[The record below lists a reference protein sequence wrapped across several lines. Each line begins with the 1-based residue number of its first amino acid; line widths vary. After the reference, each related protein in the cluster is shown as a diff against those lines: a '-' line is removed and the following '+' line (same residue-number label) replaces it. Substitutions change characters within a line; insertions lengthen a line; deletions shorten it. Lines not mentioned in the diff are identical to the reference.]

1 MTFLE
6 LHFDFE
12 QIVSAFIVIFAM
24 IDITGAIP
32 IIIDLK
38 QKTGHIYPGK
48 TTLYA
53 GVLLYT
59 FLFAGN
65 MILDLF
71 GVDIHSFAAA
81 GAIILFIMGLEML
94 LGRDIMQYSGGPSGG
109 SSSALVPLAFPLIA
123 GAGTFTS
130 LISLRAE
137 YNILNIMIAL
147 AMNLG
152 FVFFVLKYYRMLERM
167 LGQGGIFVLR
177 KFFGVILLAIAVK
190 LFTTNIAALFSVGFA
205 QG

>member
-6 LHFDFE
+6 MHFDFE
-12 QIVSAFIVIFAM
+12 QIISAFIVIFAM

-53 GVLLYT
+53 GILLYL

-65 MILDLF
+65 MILELF
-71 GVDIHSFAAA
+71 GVDIHSFAVA

-94 LGRDIMQYSGGPSGG
+94 LGREIMQYSGGPSGA
-109 SSSALVPLAFPLIA
+109 SALVPLAFPLIA

-137 YNILNIMIAL
+137 YNILNIIIAL
-147 AMNLG
+147 ALNLG
-152 FVFFVLKYYRMLERM
+152 VVYFVLNRYRLLERL

-177 KFFGVILLAIAVK
+177 KFFGVILLAISVK
-190 LFTTNIAALFSVGFA
+190 LFTTNIAALLAGGYM
-205 QG
+205 Q

>member
-12 QIVSAFIVIFAM
+12 QILSAFIVIFAM

-38 QKTGHIYPGK
+38 KKTGHIYPGK

-53 GVLLYT
+53 GILLYA

-65 MILDLF
+65 MILELF
-71 GVDIHSFAAA
+71 GVDIHSFAVA
-81 GAIILFIMGLEML
+81 GAIVLFIMGMEML
-94 LGRDIMQYSGGPSGG
+94 SGREIMQYSGGPASA
-109 SSSALVPLAFPLIA
+109 SALVPLAFPLIA

-137 YNILNIMIAL
+137 YNILNIIIAL
-147 AMNLG
+147 ALNLG
-152 FVFFVLKYYRMLERM
+152 FVYFVLNRYKMLEKL
-167 LGQGGIFVLR
+167 LGEGGIFVLR
-177 KFFGVILLAIAVK
+177 KFFGVILLAISVK
-190 LFTTNIAALFSVGFA
+190 LFTTNIAALLAGVVITK
-205 QG
+205 

>member
-6 LHFDFE
+6 MHFDFE
-12 QIVSAFIVIFAM
+12 QIISAFIVIFAM

-53 GVLLYT
+53 GILLYL

-65 MILDLF
+65 MILELF
-71 GVDIHSFAAA
+71 GVDIHSFAVA

-94 LGRDIMQYSGGPSGG
+94 LGREIMQYSGGPSGA
-109 SSSALVPLAFPLIA
+109 SALVPLAFPLIA

-137 YNILNIMIAL
+137 YNILNIIIAL
-147 AMNLG
+147 ALNLG
-152 FVFFVLKYYRMLERM
+152 VVYFVLNRYRLLERL

-177 KFFGVILLAIAVK
+177 KFFGVILLAISVK
-190 LFTTNIAALFSVGFA
+190 LFTTNIAALLAGGLA
-205 QG
+205 Q

>member
-1 MTFLE
+1 MFFLE

-12 QIVSAFIVIFAM
+12 QIISAFIVIFAM

-38 QKTGHIYPGK
+38 QKTGHIFPGK

-53 GVLLYT
+53 GILLYL

-65 MILDLF
+65 MILELF
-71 GVDIHSFAAA
+71 GVDIHSFAVA

-94 LGRDIMQYSGGPSGG
+94 LGREIMQYSGGPSGA
-109 SSSALVPLAFPLIA
+109 SALVPLAFPLIA

-137 YNILNIMIAL
+137 YNILNIIIAL
-147 AMNLG
+147 ALNLG
-152 FVFFVLKYYRMLERM
+152 VVYFVLNRYRMLERL

-190 LFTTNIAALFSVGFA
+190 LFTTNIAALVAGGIA
-205 QG
+205 Q

>member
-6 LHFDFE
+6 MHFDFE

-53 GVLLYT
+53 GILLYL

-65 MILDLF
+65 MILELF
-71 GVDIHSFAAA
+71 GVDIHSFAVA

-94 LGRDIMQYSGGPSGG
+94 LGREIMQYSGGPSGA
-109 SSSALVPLAFPLIA
+109 SALVPLAFPLIA

-137 YNILNIMIAL
+137 YNILNIIIAL
-147 AMNLG
+147 ALNLG
-152 FVFFVLKYYRMLERM
+152 VVYFVLNRYRLLERL

-177 KFFGVILLAIAVK
+177 KFFGVILLAISVK
-190 LFTTNIAALFSVGFA
+190 LFTTNIAALLAGGYM
-205 QG
+205 Q

>member
-6 LHFDFE
+6 MHFDFE
-12 QIVSAFIVIFAM
+12 QIISAFIVIFAM

-53 GVLLYT
+53 GILLYM

-65 MILDLF
+65 MILELF
-71 GVDIHSFAAA
+71 GVDIHSFAVA

-94 LGRDIMQYSGGPSGG
+94 LGREIMQYSGGPSGA
-109 SSSALVPLAFPLIA
+109 SALVPLAFPLIA

-137 YNILNIMIAL
+137 YNILNIIIAL
-147 AMNLG
+147 ALNLG
-152 FVFFVLKYYRMLERM
+152 VVYFVLNRYRLLERL

-177 KFFGVILLAIAVK
+177 KFFGVILLAISVK
-190 LFTTNIAALFSVGFA
+190 LFTTNIAALLAGGYP
-205 QG
+205 Q

>member
-6 LHFDFE
+6 MHFDFE
-12 QIVSAFIVIFAM
+12 QIISAFIVIFAM

-53 GVLLYT
+53 GILLYL

-65 MILDLF
+65 MILELF
-71 GVDIHSFAAA
+71 GVDIHSFAVA

-94 LGRDIMQYSGGPSGG
+94 LGREIMQYSGGPTGA
-109 SSSALVPLAFPLIA
+109 SALVPLAFPLIA

-137 YNILNIMIAL
+137 YNILNIIIAL
-147 AMNLG
+147 ALNLG
-152 FVFFVLKYYRMLERM
+152 FVYFVLNRYRFLERL
-167 LGQGGIFVLR
+167 LGPGGIFVLR
-177 KFFGVILLAIAVK
+177 KFFGVILLAISVK
-190 LFTTNIAALFSVGFA
+190 LFTTNIAALLAGGYT
-205 QG
+205 Q

>member
-6 LHFDFE
+6 MHFDFE
-12 QIVSAFIVIFAM
+12 QIISAFIVIFAM

-53 GVLLYT
+53 GILLYL

-65 MILDLF
+65 MILELF
-71 GVDIHSFAAA
+71 GVDIHSFAVA

-94 LGRDIMQYSGGPSGG
+94 LGREIMQYSGGPSGA
-109 SSSALVPLAFPLIA
+109 SALVPLAFPLIA

-137 YNILNIMIAL
+137 YNILNIIIAL
-147 AMNLG
+147 ALNLG
-152 FVFFVLKYYRMLERM
+152 VVYFVLNRYRLLERL

-177 KFFGVILLAIAVK
+177 KFFGVILLAISVK
-190 LFTTNIAALFSVGFA
+190 LFTTNIAALLAGGFA
-205 QG
+205 Q

>member
-1 MTFLE
+1 MPFLE
-6 LHFDFE
+6 LHFDYE
-12 QIVSAFIVIFAM
+12 QIFSAFIVIFAM
-24 IDITGAIP
+24 IDITGSIP

-38 QKTGHIYPGK
+38 QKTGHIYPAR

-53 GVLLYT
+53 SILLYA

-65 MILDLF
+65 AVLALF
-71 GVDIHSFAAA
+71 GVDIHSFAVA

-94 LGRDIMQYSGGPSGG
+94 LGRDIMQYSGGPSG
-109 SSSALVPLAFPLIA
+109 SSALIPLAFPLIA

-137 YNILNIMIAL
+137 YNILNIIIAL
-147 AMNLG
+147 AMNLA
-152 FVFFVLKYYRMLERM
+152 VVYFVLKQYRTIEKV

-190 LFTTNIAALFSVGFA
+190 LFTTNIAALVAG
-205 QG
+205 GLNE

>member
-1 MTFLE
+1 MPLLE

-12 QIVSAFIVIFAM
+12 QILSAFIVIFAM
-24 IDITGAIP
+24 IDITGSIP

-38 QKTGHIYPGK
+38 QKTGHIYAGK
-48 TTLYA
+48 TTIYA
-53 GVLLYT
+53 GILLYL

-65 MILDLF
+65 MVLALF
-71 GVDIHSFAAA
+71 GVDIHSFAVA
-81 GAIILFIMGLEML
+81 GAIILFIMALEML
-94 LGRDIMQYSGGPSGG
+94 LGRDIMQYGGPGG
-109 SSSALVPLAFPLIA
+109 SSALVPLAFPLIA

-147 AMNLG
+147 ALNLG
-152 FVFFVLKYYRMLERM
+152 FVFFVLKYYRLVERI

-190 LFTTNIAALFSVGFA
+190 LFTANLAALFIIA
-205 QG
+205 K

>member
-1 MTFLE
+1 MFFLE

-12 QIVSAFIVIFAM
+12 QIISAFIVIFAM

-53 GVLLYT
+53 GILLYL

-65 MILDLF
+65 MVLELF
-71 GVDIHSFAAA
+71 GVDIHSFAVA

-94 LGRDIMQYSGGPSGG
+94 LGREIMQYSGGPTGA
-109 SSSALVPLAFPLIA
+109 SALVPLAFPLIA

-147 AMNLG
+147 ALNLG
-152 FVFFVLKYYRMLERM
+152 VVYFVLNRYRLLERL
-167 LGQGGIFVLR
+167 LGEGGIFVLR
-177 KFFGVILLAIAVK
+177 KFFGVILLAISVK
-190 LFTTNIAALFSVGFA
+190 LFTTNIAALLAGGYP
-205 QG
+205 Q

>member
-6 LHFDFE
+6 LHFDYEEIF
-12 QIVSAFIVIFAM
+12 SAFIVIFAM
-24 IDITGAIP
+24 IDITGSIP
-32 IIIDLK
+32 IIIGLK
-38 QKTGHIYPGK
+38 QKTGHIYPAK

-53 GVLLYT
+53 SILLYA

-65 MILDLF
+65 AILELF
-71 GVDIHSFAAA
+71 GVDIHSFAVA

-94 LGRDIMQYSGGPSGG
+94 LGRDIMQYSGGPSG
-109 SSSALVPLAFPLIA
+109 SSALIPLAFPLIA

-137 YNILNIMIAL
+137 YNILNIIIAL
-147 AMNLG
+147 AMNLA
-152 FVFFVLKYYRMLERM
+152 VVYFVLNRYRTIERV

-190 LFTTNIAALFSVGFA
+190 LFTTNIAALVAGGLN
-205 QG
+205 Q